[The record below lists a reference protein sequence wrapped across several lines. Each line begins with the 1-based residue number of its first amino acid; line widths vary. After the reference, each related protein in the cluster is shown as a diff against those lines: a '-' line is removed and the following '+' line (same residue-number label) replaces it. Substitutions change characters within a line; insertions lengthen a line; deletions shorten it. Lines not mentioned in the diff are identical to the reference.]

1 MTLKQYREQN
11 KLTYRALALMLG
23 YDSAQVCRWILG
35 HRVPTLAQAVHIEK
49 ATAGMVLAA
58 SFLGGDGD
66 E

>member
-49 ATAGMVLAA
+49 KTGGMVLAA